1 MLMYPKMYRLLIAIR
16 SSNGKLQTIS
26 CQSSTGDD
34 EQTSRLPTPCSSR
47 PNRMLKLEQIVKD
60 AQVTGLVPEE
70 VVKVLFVE
78 EIGQEVR
85 IVHYRKPNGQSE
97 EQTLFRQDEHR
108 LSVAVSGRAW
118 AFDADPASFKLALEA
133 YRISL
138 AHLFDP
144 LMAVHTSNVEPLPHQ
159 ISAVYEAML
168 PRQPLRFVLADD
180 PGAGKTV
187 MAGLLIREM
196 TLRADARRVLIVS
209 PGSLSEQWQDE
220 LREKFGLDFELFSRE
235 KQEQCQSR
243 NYFAEQDRLIA
254 RLDQLSRNEEY
265 QQLLAQTEWDLI
277 VVDEA
282 HKMSANYFGSKV
294 NETGRFKLGKFLG
307 GLTRHYL
314 LMTATP
320 HNGKEEDFQ
329 LFMSLL
335 DGDRFYGKF
344 REGAHKVDITDMM
357 RRMVKEELLRFD
369 GKPLFPER
377 RAYTVNYTL
386 SDAEVMLYDQ
396 VTDYVRNE
404 MNRADRLDGKRKGT
418 VGFALTQL
426 QRRLASSPQA
436 IYTSLMRRRKKLEA
450 KLEEL
455 QLKARADVL
464 RENLGEYIVKRQLD
478 IPDDLDEAQD
488 ELSADEYE
496 NVADQ
501 VVDQATAAETIPE
514 LQAEI
519 LILRDLENSAATV
532 VQSRSDRKW
541 EEFSRLL
548 QDQPEMRTTDG
559 RRRKLIVFTEHRDT
573 LNYLVM
579 RIRDTLG
586 SQEAVV
592 TIHGGTNRDDRR
604 KVQEAFRNDPDVLV
618 LVATDAAGEGVNLQN
633 ANLMVNYDLPWNP
646 NRMEQRFGRI
656 HRIGQREVC
665 HLWNL
670 VAAQTREGEV
680 FKTLLDKLAIEHKA
694 LGGRVFNV
702 LGEAFENI
710 SLKDL
715 LVDAIRYGEDPAIRA
730 RMEQVIDQALDTNHL
745 KDLMAR
751 NALVENHMSL
761 DDLYAI
767 REEMDKAEARKLQP
781 HFISAFFRE
790 AFRVVGGELRSREA
804 GRFEVR
810 YVPADVMERD
820 RVIGYSRTPVL
831 KKYERI
837 CFDREHRT
845 LYGQPTADLVHPGH
859 PLMASVTD
867 LVLSSHRSLLK
878 RGAVL
883 VDPNDD
889 STEPRVLFMLDHSV
903 REAQGANGQEPRDV
917 SRRLQFVEMKPNGA
931 AEPAPFAR
939 HLDLIPITANEASK
953 ITDILQADWVTQHIE
968 ARALAYAVEHLVPEH
983 TQEIAGRRERQAD
996 KQLAAVRERLVKEIQ
1011 YWSDRAIKLD
1021 LEVRAGKQPRLQPE
1035 NARRRAEE
1043 LSARLKQRTAE
1054 LQAMRTVIS
1063 GTPHVIGG
1071 ALVIPGGLLAQRSA
1085 TPNFSA
1091 DAEARARVE
1100 RIAMQAV
1107 FEAEHALGH
1116 KTKDVSAEKCGWD
1129 ITAYIPQAEGL
1140 ALEKHIEVKGRA
1152 KGQDTIT
1159 VTSNEIRHGLNQ
1171 KEKFVLA
1178 VVIVDGD
1185 KAESVHYVPMPFTQE
1200 PDWAEASKNLD
1211 LGLLLQRAAAP
1222 QQYNH

>member
-1 MLMYPKMYRLLIAIR
+1 MVNEVVRVVNVDEIGPDVRLVAYRNAQ
-16 SSNGKLQTIS
+16 GKL
-26 CQSSTGDD
+26 D
-34 EQTSRLPTPCSSR
+34 
-47 PNRMLKLEQIVKD
+47 
-60 AQVTGLVPEE
+60 
-70 VVKVLFVE
+70 
-78 EIGQEVR
+78 
-85 IVHYRKPNGQSE
+85 
-97 EQTLFRQDEHR
+97 EQTLFRSDEHR
-108 LSVAVSGRAW
+108 LTHATAGRAW

-144 LMAVHTSNVEPLPHQ
+144 MMAVHTSNVEPLPHQ

-196 TLRADARRVLIVS
+196 TMRADARRVLIVS

-220 LREKFGLDFELFSRE
+220 LREKFGLEFELFSRE
-235 KQEQCQSR
+235 KQEQCHSR
-243 NYFAEQDRLIA
+243 NYFGEQDKLIA

-282 HKMSANYFGSKV
+282 HKMSANYFGNKV

-307 GLTRHYL
+307 GITRHFL

-377 RAYTVNYTL
+377 CAYTVNYTL
-386 SDAEVMLYDQ
+386 SDAEILLYDQ

-436 IYTSLMRRRKKLEA
+436 IYISLSRRRKKLQA
-450 KLEEL
+450 RLEEL
-455 QLKARADVL
+455 QLKAKADVL
-464 RENLGEYIVKRQLD
+464 RENLGEYVVKKKIDLPENLD
-478 IPDDLDEAQD
+478 DAAD

-496 NVADQ
+496 MLADQ

-519 LILRDLENSAATV
+519 IILQDLEEKAAQV

-548 QDQPEMRTTDG
+548 QDEPEMLTADG
-559 RRRKLIVFTEHRDT
+559 RRRKIIVFTEHRDT
-573 LNYLVM
+573 LSYLLL

-586 SQEAVV
+586 SEAAVV

-604 KVQEAFRNDPDVLV
+604 KIQEEFRNNPDVLV
-618 LVATDAAGEGVNLQN
+618 LLATDAAGEGVNLQN

-670 VAAQTREGEV
+670 VAAQTREGQVFNRLLEKLEV
-680 FKTLLDKLAIEHKA
+680 ERAA

-702 LGEAFENI
+702 LGEAFSDV

-715 LVDAIRYGEDPAIRA
+715 LIDAIRYGELPETRA
-730 RMEQVIDQALDTNHL
+730 RMEQVIDHALDTQHL
-745 KDLMAR
+745 KDLIAR

-790 AFRVVGGELRSREA
+790 AFRVVGGELRDRER

-810 YVPADVMERD
+810 HVPADVIERD
-820 RVIGYSRTPVL
+820 RVIGHTRTPVL

-837 CFDREHRT
+837 CFDREQRT
-845 LYGQPTADLVHPGH
+845 IYGKPTADLVHPGH
-859 PLMASVTD
+859 PLMAAVTD

-883 VDPNDD
+883 VDPHDD
-889 STEPRVLFMLDHSV
+889 STQPRMLFMIDHSV
-903 REAQGANGQEPRDV
+903 RESVPSGSHVEPKDV
-917 SRRLQFVEMKPNGA
+917 SRRLQFVEIGPDGEA
-931 AEPAPFAR
+931 LAVPFAR
-939 HLDLIPITANEASK
+939 HLDLVPITPEQSRQVAEV
-953 ITDILQADWVTQHIE
+953 LQAAWVNDHIE
-968 ARALAYAVEHLVPEH
+968 SRALAYAVEHLVPAH
-983 TQEIAGRRERQAD
+983 TQEVATRRQRQAD

-1021 LEVRAGKQPRLQPE
+1021 MDVKAGKQPRLQPD

-1054 LQAMRTVIS
+1054 LNAMRQVVS
-1063 GTPHVIGG
+1063 GSPNVIGG
-1071 ALVIPGGLLAQRSA
+1071 ALVIPGGLLAQRNGQ
-1085 TPNFSA
+1085 PNWSA

-1100 RIAMQAV
+1100 RLAMQAV
-1107 FEAEHALGH
+1107 FDAEHALGH
-1116 KTKDVSAEKCGWD
+1116 RTKDVSADKCGWD
-1129 ITAYIPQAEGL
+1129 ITVYIDQPQGL
-1140 ALEKHIEVKGRA
+1140 ALERHIEVKGRA

-1171 KEKFVLA
+1171 KDKFVLA
-1178 VVIVDGD
+1178 VAVVDGD
-1185 KAESVHYVPMPFTQE
+1185 AVETLHYISMPFTQE

-1211 LGLLLQRAAAP
+1211 LGLLISKALPPGAFHHAP
-1222 QQYNH
+1222 

>member
-1 MLMYPKMYRLLIAIR
+1 LNTCFIQK
-16 SSNGKLQTIS
+16 N
-26 CQSSTGDD
+26 
-34 EQTSRLPTPCSSR
+34 
-47 PNRMLKLEQIVKD
+47 MLKLEELKKN
-60 AQVTGLVPEE
+60 AQVEGLVPTE
-70 VVKVLFVE
+70 L
-78 EIGQEVR
+78 VR
-85 IVHYRKPNGQSE
+85 IVNVDEIGPNARLVAYRNPQGKLD
-97 EQTLFRQDEHR
+97 EQTVFRTDEHR
-108 LSVAVSGRAW
+108 MSLATVGRAW

-144 LMAVHTSNVEPLPHQ
+144 MMAVQTSNVEPLPHQ

-180 PGAGKTV
+180 PGAGKTI
-187 MAGLLIREM
+187 MAGLLIRELTM
-196 TLRADARRVLIVS
+196 RADARRVLIVS

-235 KQEQCQSR
+235 KQEQCLTR
-243 NYFAEQDRLIA
+243 NYFAEQDFLIA
-254 RLDQLSRNEEY
+254 RLDQLSRSDEY
-265 QQLLAQTEWDLI
+265 QQLLLQTEWDLI

-282 HKMSANYFGSKV
+282 HKMSANYFGNKV
-294 NETGRFKLGKFLG
+294 NETGRFKLGKLLG
-307 GLTRHYL
+307 GITRHFL

-335 DGDRFYGKF
+335 DSDRFYGKF

-369 GKPLFPER
+369 GRPLFPER

-386 SDAEVMLYDQ
+386 SDAEVVLYDE

-404 MNRADRLDGKRKGT
+404 MNRADALDGKRKGT

-436 IYTSLMRRRKKLEA
+436 IYSSLSRRRKRLQTR
-450 KLEEL
+450 LEEL

-464 RENLGEYIVKRQLD
+464 RENLGEYVVKRQIDVPDNLD
-478 IPDDLDEAQD
+478 DAAD

-496 NVADQ
+496 TLADQ

-519 LILRDLENSAATV
+519 IILQVLEDRAARV
-532 VQSRSDRKW
+532 VQSRSDKKW

-548 QDQPEMRTTDG
+548 QDEPEMLTADG
-559 RRRKLIVFTEHRDT
+559 RRRKIIVFTEHRDT
-573 LNYLVM
+573 LNYLLL

-586 SQEAVV
+586 SDEAVT
-592 TIHGGTNRDDRR
+592 TIHGGVNRDDRR
-604 KVQEAFRNDPDVLV
+604 KVQEQFRNNPDVLV
-618 LVATDAAGEGVNLQN
+618 LLATDAAGEGVNLQN

-680 FKTLLDKLAIEHKA
+680 FNRLLEKLEVEKAA

-702 LGEAFENI
+702 LGEAFTDT

-715 LVDAIRYGEDPAIRA
+715 LMEAIRYGELPETRA
-730 RMEQVIDQALDTNHL
+730 RMERVIDAALDTQHL

-751 NALVENHMSL
+751 NALVDNHMSL
-761 DDLYAI
+761 SDLYAI

-790 AFRVVGGELRSREA
+790 AFRRMGGDLRSREA

-810 YVPADVMERD
+810 HVPADVLERD
-820 RVIGYSRTPVL
+820 RVMGHTRTPVL

-837 CFDREHRT
+837 CFDREQRV
-845 LYGQPTADLVHPGH
+845 LYGKPTADLVHPGH
-859 PLMASVTD
+859 PLMAATTD

-883 VDPNDD
+883 LDPNNDD
-889 STEPRVLFMLDHSV
+889 TEPKVLFILDHSV
-903 REAQGANGQEPRDV
+903 RETTAPRDGAPPQDI
-917 SRRLQFVEMKPNGA
+917 SHRLQFVEMTAQGQA
-931 AEPAPFAR
+931 TPAPFAR
-939 HLDLIPITANEASK
+939 HLDLVPMTGEQIALVSDVLEATWLS
-953 ITDILQADWVTQHIE
+953 TDLETSAM
-968 ARALAYAVEHLVPEH
+968 AYAVEHLVPSH
-983 TQEIAGRRERQAD
+983 TQEVASRRQRQAD
-996 KQLAAVRERLVKEIQ
+996 KQLAAVRERLIKEIQ
-1011 YWSDRAIKLD
+1011 YWSDRAIRLD
-1021 LEVRAGKQPRLQPE
+1021 MDVRSGKQPRLQPD

-1043 LSARLKQRTAE
+1043 LTARLKQRSAE
-1054 LQAMRTVIS
+1054 LEAMRHVAS
-1063 GTPHVIGG
+1063 GNPHVVGG
-1071 ALVIPGGLLAQRSA
+1071 ALVIPAGLLAINAQPQFSA
-1085 TPNFSA
+1085 QWSA
-1091 DAEARARVE
+1091 DAAARARVE
-1100 RIAMQAV
+1100 RVAMQAV
-1107 FEAEHALGH
+1107 FDAEHAIGH
-1116 KTKDVSAEKCGWD
+1116 RTKDVSAEKCGWD
-1129 ITAYIPQAEGL
+1129 ITAYVDQPQGL
-1140 ALEKHIEVKGRA
+1140 AMERHIEVKGRA
-1152 KGQDTIT
+1152 KGQVTIT
-1159 VTSNEIRHGLNQ
+1159 VTANEIRHGLNQ
-1171 KEKFVLA
+1171 KDKFVLA
-1178 VVIVDGD
+1178 VVVVDGEV
-1185 KAESVHYVPMPFTQE
+1185 AESVNYIPMPFTQE

-1211 LGLLLQRAAAP
+1211 LGVLLQHAVSP
-1222 QQYNH
+1222 EDHYL

>member
-1 MLMYPKMYRLLIAIR
+1 
-16 SSNGKLQTIS
+16 
-26 CQSSTGDD
+26 
-34 EQTSRLPTPCSSR
+34 
-47 PNRMLKLEQIVKD
+47 MLKLEEIAKD
-60 AQVTGLVPEE
+60 AQITGLVPDE
-70 VVKVLFVE
+70 VVKVVNVE
-78 EIGQEVR
+78 EIGPNARLVA
-85 IVHYRKPNGQSE
+85 YRNAQGKLD
-97 EQTLFRQDEHR
+97 EQTIFRHDEHR
-108 LSVAVSGRAW
+108 LSLAVAGKAW
-118 AFDADPASFKLALEA
+118 AFDAAPAAFKLALEA

-168 PRQPLRFVLADD
+168 PRQPLRYVLADD

-209 PGSLSEQWQDE
+209 PGSLTEQWQDE

-235 KQEQCQSR
+235 KQEQCHSR
-243 NYFAEQDRLIA
+243 NYFAEQDHLIA
-254 RLDQLSRNEEY
+254 RLDQLSRSEEY

-282 HKMSANYFGSKV
+282 HKMSANYFGNKI

-307 GLTRHYL
+307 GITRHYL

-377 RAYTVNYTL
+377 CAYTVNYTL
-386 SDAEVMLYDQ
+386 SAAEVLLYDQ

-418 VGFALTQL
+418 IGFALTQL

-436 IYTSLMRRRKKLEA
+436 IYTSLSRRRKKLESR
-450 KLEEL
+450 LEEV
-455 QLKARADVL
+455 QLKARTDVL
-464 RENLGEYIVKRQLD
+464 RQNLGEYVVKRQLD
-478 IPDDLDEAQD
+478 LPEDLYEAQD
-488 ELSADEYE
+488 ELSAEEYE
-496 NVADQ
+496 SVSDQ

-519 LILRDLENSAATV
+519 IILQDLENAAAAV

-548 QDQPEMRTTDG
+548 QDRPEMRTADG

-573 LNYLVM
+573 LNYLM
-579 RIRDTLG
+579 LRIRDTLG
-586 SQEAVV
+586 SDQAVV
-592 TIHGGTNRDDRR
+592 TIHGGVNRDERR
-604 KVQEAFRNDPDVLV
+604 RVQEAFRNDPDVLI

-680 FKTLLDKLAIEHKA
+680 FKTLLEKLAIEHKA

-702 LGEAFENI
+702 LGEAFDNI

-715 LVDAIRYGEDPAIRA
+715 LIDAIRYGEMPETRA
-730 RMEQVIDQALDTNHL
+730 RMEQVIDQALDTSHL

-751 NALVENHMSL
+751 NALVENHMSI

-790 AFRVVGGELRSREA
+790 AFRVVGGELRSRET
-804 GRFEVR
+804 GRYEVR
-810 YVPADVMERD
+810 HVPADVIERD
-820 RVIGYSRTPVL
+820 RVIGHARTPVL

-837 CFDREHRT
+837 CFDREHRN
-845 LYGQPTADLVHPGH
+845 LYGKPDAALVHPGH
-859 PLMASVTD
+859 PLMAAITD

-883 VDPNDD
+883 LDPNDD
-889 STEPRVLFMLDHSV
+889 GTEPHVLFMLDHIV
-903 REAQGANGQEPRDV
+903 RETTASSGTMPRDV
-917 SRRLQFVEMKPNGA
+917 SRRLQFVEMTADGTA
-931 AEPAPFAR
+931 TPASFAR
-939 HLDLIPITANEASK
+939 HLDLVPLSSAQLTQVA
-953 ITDILQADWVTQHIE
+953 DVVQADWVTQLIE

-983 TQEIAGRRERQAD
+983 TQEIASRRERQAD

-1021 LEVRAGKQPRLQPE
+1021 MEVRAGKQPRLQPE

-1054 LQAMRTVIS
+1054 LQAMRHVAS
-1063 GTPHVIGG
+1063 GTPNVIGG
-1071 ALVIPGGLLAQRSA
+1071 ALIIPAGLLALRSGEPHF
-1085 TPNFSA
+1085 TA
-1091 DAEARARVE
+1091 DAAARAHVE

-1107 FEAEHALGH
+1107 FDAEHALGH
-1116 KTKDVSAEKCGWD
+1116 RTKDVSAEKCGWD
-1129 ITAYIPQAEGL
+1129 ITAYIDQPQGL
-1140 ALEKHIEVKGRA
+1140 ALERHIEVKGRA

-1178 VVIVDGD
+1178 VVVVDGD
-1185 KAESVHYVPMPFTQE
+1185 QAESVNYVPMPFTQE
-1200 PDWAEASKNLD
+1200 PDWAVASINFD
-1211 LGLLLQRAAAP
+1211 LGELLSRATTP
-1222 QQYNH
+1222 

>member
-1 MLMYPKMYRLLIAIR
+1 
-16 SSNGKLQTIS
+16 
-26 CQSSTGDD
+26 
-34 EQTSRLPTPCSSR
+34 
-47 PNRMLKLEQIVKD
+47 MLKLEELKKD
-60 AQVTGLVPEE
+60 AQIQGLLPNE
-70 VVKVLFVE
+70 VVRLVNIE
-78 EIGQEVR
+78 EIGPNARLVA
-85 IVHYRKPNGQSE
+85 YRNTQGKLD
-97 EQTLFRQDEHR
+97 EQTLFRSDEHR
-108 LSVAVSGRAW
+108 LTLATAGKAW

-144 LMAVHTSNVEPLPHQ
+144 MMAVHTSNVEPLPHQ

-196 TLRADARRVLIVS
+196 TMRADARRVLIVS

-235 KQEQCQSR
+235 KQEQCLSR
-243 NYFAEQDRLIA
+243 NYFAEQDHLIA
-254 RLDQLSRNEEY
+254 RLDQLSRSEEY

-282 HKMSANYFGSKV
+282 HKMSANYFGNKV

-307 GLTRHYL
+307 GITRHYL

-344 REGAHKVDITDMM
+344 REGAHKVDITDLM

-377 RAYTVNYTL
+377 CAYTVNYTL
-386 SDAEVMLYDQ
+386 SDAEVLLYDQ

-436 IYTSLMRRRKKLEA
+436 IYVSLSRRRKKLEA
-450 KLEEL
+450 RLEEL
-455 QLKARADVL
+455 KLKARADVL
-464 RENLGEYIVKRQLD
+464 RENLGEYVVKRKVDVPDNLD
-478 IPDDLDEAQD
+478 DAAD

-496 NVADQ
+496 LLADQ

-514 LQAEI
+514 LEAEI
-519 LILRDLENSAATV
+519 IILRDLEDRAAAV

-548 QDQPEMRTTDG
+548 QDEPEMLTADG
-559 RRRKLIVFTEHRDT
+559 RRRKIIVFTEHRDT
-573 LNYLVM
+573 LSYLLL

-586 SQEAVV
+586 SEEAVV

-604 KVQEAFRNDPDVLV
+604 KIQEAFRNNPDVMV
-618 LVATDAAGEGVNLQN
+618 LLATDAAGEGVNLQN

-680 FKTLLDKLAIEHKA
+680 FNRLLEKLEVERAA

-702 LGEAFENI
+702 LGEAFSDT

-715 LVDAIRYGEDPAIRA
+715 LIEAIRYGEMPETRA
-730 RMEQVIDQALDTNHL
+730 RMEQVIGQALDTQHL

-767 REEMDKAEARKLQP
+767 REDMDKAEARKLQP

-790 AFRVVGGELRSREA
+790 AFRVVGGDLRDREA
-804 GRFEVR
+804 RRFEVR
-810 YVPADVMERD
+810 HVPADVLERD
-820 RVIGYSRTPVL
+820 RVMGHTRTPVL

-837 CFDREHRT
+837 CFDREQRT
-845 LYGQPTADLVHPGH
+845 VYGKPTADLVHPGH
-859 PLMASVTD
+859 PLMAAVTD

-889 STEPRVLFMLDHSV
+889 STEPKVLFMLDHSV
-903 REAQGANGQEPRDV
+903 RETASTHSNGGNSSQPKDV
-917 SRRLQFVEMKPNGA
+917 SRRLQFVEMGPDGQA
-931 AEPAPFAR
+931 TPAPFAR
-939 HLDLIPITANEASK
+939 HLDLLPITTGQIELVA
-953 ITDILQADWVTQHIE
+953 DVLQADWVTHHLE
-968 ARALAYAVEHLVPEH
+968 ARALAYAVEHLVPSH
-983 TQEIAGRRERQAD
+983 TQEVASRRQRQAD

-1011 YWSDRAIKLD
+1011 YWSDRAIRLD
-1021 LEVRAGKQPRLQPE
+1021 MDVRAGKQPRLQPD

-1043 LSARLKQRTAE
+1043 LSARLKRAPLSWRPCAMWHRAAPTSLVGHWSYPLACWPNAASQKPQPSGAWMLPLAHGLSAWPCKQFLMLNTPWATAPKTC
-1054 LQAMRTVIS
+1054 QPKNAA
-1063 GTPHVIGG
+1063 GTSPPTSPNPK
-1071 ALVIPGGLLAQRSA
+1071 AWRWSA
-1085 TPNFSA
+1085 T
-1091 DAEARARVE
+1091 
-1100 RIAMQAV
+1100 
-1107 FEAEHALGH
+1107 L
-1116 KTKDVSAEKCGWD
+1116 K
-1129 ITAYIPQAEGL
+1129 
-1140 ALEKHIEVKGRA
+1140 
-1152 KGQDTIT
+1152 
-1159 VTSNEIRHGLNQ
+1159 
-1171 KEKFVLA
+1171 
-1178 VVIVDGD
+1178 
-1185 KAESVHYVPMPFTQE
+1185 
-1200 PDWAEASKNLD
+1200 
-1211 LGLLLQRAAAP
+1211 
-1222 QQYNH
+1222 

>member
-1 MLMYPKMYRLLIAIR
+1 
-16 SSNGKLQTIS
+16 
-26 CQSSTGDD
+26 
-34 EQTSRLPTPCSSR
+34 
-47 PNRMLKLEQIVKD
+47 MLKLENITKD
-60 AQVTGLVPEE
+60 TQLSGLVPDL
-70 VVKVLFVE
+70 VVKVFSVE
-78 EIGQEVR
+78 EMGPNARLV
-85 IVHYRKPNGQSE
+85 VYRNAEGKLE
-97 EQTLFRQDEHR
+97 EQTVFRADEHR
-108 LSVAVSGRAW
+108 LSVATAGRAW
-118 AFDADPASFKLALEA
+118 AFDADPAAFKLALEA

-196 TLRADARRVLIVS
+196 TLRADARRVLVVS

-220 LREKFGLDFELFSRE
+220 LREKFGLEFELFSRE
-235 KQEQCQSR
+235 KQEQCHSR

-254 RLDQLSRNEEY
+254 RLDQLSRNEQY

-282 HKMSANYFGSKV
+282 HKMSANYFGNKV
-294 NETGRFKLGKFLG
+294 NETGRFKLGKLLG
-307 GLTRHYL
+307 GLTRHFL

-335 DGDRFYGKF
+335 DSDRFYGKF

-386 SDAEVMLYDQ
+386 SDAEVLLYDR

-436 IYTSLMRRRKKLEA
+436 IYTSLSRRRKKLEA
-450 KLEEL
+450 RLEEL
-455 QLKARADVL
+455 RLKARADVL
-464 RENLGEYIVKRQLD
+464 RENLGEYVVKKQLD
-478 IPDDLDEAQD
+478 LPDNLDEAAD

-496 NVADQ
+496 TLSDQ

-519 LILRDLENSAATV
+519 LILRELEDQAAQV

-548 QDQPEMRTTDG
+548 QDRPEMLTADG

-573 LNYLVM
+573 LNYLLL

-586 SQEAVV
+586 RQDAVV
-592 TIHGGTNRDDRR
+592 TIHGGTNRDERR
-604 KVQEAFRNDPDVLV
+604 KIQEAFRNDPDVLV
-618 LVATDAAGEGVNLQN
+618 LLATDAAGEGVNLQN

-680 FKTLLDKLAIEHKA
+680 FRCLLEKLDIERQA

-702 LGEAFENI
+702 LGEAFEDV

-715 LVDAIRYGEDPAIRA
+715 LIDAIRYGEKPETRA
-730 RMEQVIDQALDTNHL
+730 RMEQVIGQALDTRHL
-745 KDLMAR
+745 QDLMAR

-790 AFRVVGGELRSREA
+790 AFRVVGGELRDREA
-804 GRFEVR
+804 GRYEVR
-810 YVPADVMERD
+810 HVPADVMERD
-820 RVIGYSRTPVL
+820 RVIGHTRTPVL

-837 CFDREHRT
+837 CFDRDRRT
-845 LYGQPTADLVHPGH
+845 VPGKPSADLVHPGH

-883 VDPNDD
+883 VDMHDD
-889 STEPRVLFMLDHSV
+889 GTEPKVLFMLDHSV
-903 REAQGANGQEPRDV
+903 REASGPAPKDI
-917 SRRLQFVEMKPNGA
+917 SRRLQFVEMAPDGSA
-931 AEPAPFAR
+931 HTAPFAR
-939 HLDLIPITANEASK
+939 HLDLVPISAEQAALVAHV
-953 ITDILQADWVTQHIE
+953 LQADWVNHHLE
-968 ARALAYAVEHLVPEH
+968 ARAVAYAVEQLVPQH
-983 TQEIAGRRERQAD
+983 TDEVVSRRQRQAD
-996 KQLAAVRERLVKEIQ
+996 KQLAAVRERLIKEIQ

-1021 LEVRAGKQPRLQPE
+1021 MDVRAGKQPRLQPE

-1043 LSARLKQRTAE
+1043 LSARLKQRAAE
-1054 LQAMRTVIS
+1054 LHAMRHVVL
-1063 GTPHVIGG
+1063 GHPNVIGG
-1071 ALVIPGGLLAQRSA
+1071 ALVVPAGLLAQHHGQA
-1085 TPNFSA
+1085 QFSA
-1091 DAEARARVE
+1091 DAQARARVE
-1100 RIAMQAV
+1100 RVAMQAV
-1107 FEAEHALGH
+1107 MTAEHALGH
-1116 KTKDVSAEKCGWD
+1116 RTKDVSADKCGWD
-1129 ITAYIPQAEGL
+1129 ITVYIDQPQGL
-1140 ALEKHIEVKGRA
+1140 ALERHLEVKGRA
-1152 KGQDTIT
+1152 VGQDTIT
-1159 VTSNEIRHGLNQ
+1159 VTANEIRHGLNQ
-1171 KEKFVLA
+1171 KDKFVLA
-1178 VVIVDGD
+1178 VVMVDGEQ
-1185 KAESVHYVPMPFTQE
+1185 AQSLHYVPMPFTQE

-1211 LGLLLQRAAAP
+1211 LGVLLQRAQSPGAFHGKAW
-1222 QQYNH
+1222 

>member
-1 MLMYPKMYRLLIAIR
+1 
-16 SSNGKLQTIS
+16 
-26 CQSSTGDD
+26 
-34 EQTSRLPTPCSSR
+34 
-47 PNRMLKLEQIVKD
+47 MLKLENITKD
-60 AQVTGLVPEE
+60 TQLSGLIPDL
-70 VVKVLFVE
+70 VVKVFSVE
-78 EIGQEVR
+78 EMGPNARLV
-85 IVHYRKPNGQSE
+85 VYRNAEGKLE
-97 EQTLFRQDEHR
+97 EQTVFRADEHR
-108 LSVAVSGRAW
+108 LSVATAGRAW
-118 AFDADPASFKLALEA
+118 AFDADPAAFKLALEA

-196 TLRADARRVLIVS
+196 TLRADARRVLVVS

-220 LREKFGLDFELFSRE
+220 LREKFGLEFELFSRE
-235 KQEQCQSR
+235 KQEQCHSR

-254 RLDQLSRNEEY
+254 RLDQLSRNEQY
-265 QQLLAQTEWDLI
+265 QQLLTQTEWDLI

-282 HKMSANYFGSKV
+282 HKMSANYFGNKV
-294 NETGRFKLGKFLG
+294 NETGRFKLGKLLG
-307 GLTRHYL
+307 GLTRHFL

-335 DGDRFYGKF
+335 DSDRFYGKF

-386 SDAEVMLYDQ
+386 SDAEVLLYDR

-436 IYTSLMRRRKKLEA
+436 IYTSLSRRRKKLEA
-450 KLEEL
+450 RLEEL
-455 QLKARADVL
+455 RLKARADVL
-464 RENLGEYIVKRQLD
+464 RENLGEYVVKKQLD
-478 IPDDLDEAQD
+478 LPDNLDEAAD

-496 NVADQ
+496 TLSDQ

-519 LILRDLENSAATV
+519 LILRELEDQAAQV

-548 QDQPEMRTTDG
+548 QDRPEMLTADG

-573 LNYLVM
+573 LNYLLL

-586 SQEAVV
+586 RQDTVV
-592 TIHGGTNRDDRR
+592 TIHGGTNRDERR
-604 KVQEAFRNDPDVLV
+604 KIQEAFRNDPDVLV
-618 LVATDAAGEGVNLQN
+618 LLATDAAGEGVNLQN

-680 FKTLLDKLAIEHKA
+680 FRCLLEKLDIERQA

-702 LGEAFENI
+702 LGEAFEDV

-715 LVDAIRYGEDPAIRA
+715 LIDAIRYGEKPETRA
-730 RMEQVIDQALDTNHL
+730 RMEQVIGQALDTRHL
-745 KDLMAR
+745 QDLMAR

-790 AFRVVGGELRSREA
+790 AFRVVGGELRDREA
-804 GRFEVR
+804 GRYEVR
-810 YVPADVMERD
+810 HVPADVMERD
-820 RVIGYSRTPVL
+820 RVIGHTRTPVL

-837 CFDREHRT
+837 CFDRDRRT
-845 LYGQPTADLVHPGH
+845 VPGKPSADLVHPGH
-859 PLMASVTD
+859 PLMAAVTD

-883 VDPNDD
+883 VDMHDD
-889 STEPRVLFMLDHSV
+889 GTEPKVLFMLDHSV
-903 REAQGANGQEPRDV
+903 REASGPAPKDI
-917 SRRLQFVEMKPNGA
+917 SRRLQFVEMAPDGSA
-931 AEPAPFAR
+931 HTAPFAR
-939 HLDLIPITANEASK
+939 HLDLVPISAEQAALVAHV
-953 ITDILQADWVTQHIE
+953 LQADWVNHHLE
-968 ARALAYAVEHLVPEH
+968 ARAVAYAVEQLVPQH
-983 TQEIAGRRERQAD
+983 TDEVVSRRQRQAD
-996 KQLAAVRERLVKEIQ
+996 KQLAAVRERLIKEIQ

-1021 LEVRAGKQPRLQPE
+1021 MDVRAGKQPRLQPE

-1054 LQAMRTVIS
+1054 LHAMRHVVS
-1063 GTPHVIGG
+1063 GHPNVIGG
-1071 ALVIPGGLLAQRSA
+1071 ALVVPAGLLAQHHGQA
-1085 TPNFSA
+1085 QFSA
-1091 DAEARARVE
+1091 DAQARARVE
-1100 RIAMQAV
+1100 RVAMQAV
-1107 FEAEHALGH
+1107 MTAEHALGH
-1116 KTKDVSAEKCGWD
+1116 RTKDVSADKCGWD
-1129 ITAYIPQAEGL
+1129 ITVYIDQPQGL
-1140 ALEKHIEVKGRA
+1140 ALERHLEVKGRA
-1152 KGQDTIT
+1152 VGQDTIT
-1159 VTSNEIRHGLNQ
+1159 VTANEIRHGLNQ
-1171 KEKFVLA
+1171 KDKFVLA
-1178 VVIVDGD
+1178 VVMVDGEQ
-1185 KAESVHYVPMPFTQE
+1185 AQSLHYVPMPFTQE

-1211 LGLLLQRAAAP
+1211 LGVLLQRAQSPSAFHG
-1222 QQYNH
+1222 QVR

>member
-1 MLMYPKMYRLLIAIR
+1 
-16 SSNGKLQTIS
+16 
-26 CQSSTGDD
+26 
-34 EQTSRLPTPCSSR
+34 
-47 PNRMLKLEQIVKD
+47 MLKLEDITRD
-60 AQVTGLVPEE
+60 AQLEGLLPDQ
-70 VVKVLFVE
+70 VVKVVNVE
-78 EIGQEVR
+78 EIGPNARLVA
-85 IVHYRKPNGQSE
+85 YRNAQGKLD
-97 EQTLFRQDEHR
+97 EQTVFRSDEHR
-108 LSVAVSGRAW
+108 LSLATAGRAW
-118 AFDADPASFKLALEA
+118 AFDADPAAFKLALEA

-187 MAGLLIREM
+187 MAGLLIKEM
-196 TLRADARRVLIVS
+196 TMRADARRVLIVS

-220 LREKFGLDFELFSRE
+220 LREKFGLEFELFSRE
-235 KQEQCQSR
+235 KQEQCHSR

-265 QQLLAQTEWDLI
+265 QQLLLQTEWDLI

-282 HKMSANYFGSKV
+282 HKMSANYFGNKI
-294 NETGRFKLGKFLG
+294 NETGRFKLGKLLG
-307 GLTRHYL
+307 GLCRHYL

-344 REGAHKVDITDMM
+344 REGAHKVDISDMM

-386 SDAEVMLYDQ
+386 SDAEVLLYDR

-404 MNRADRLDGKRKGT
+404 MDRADRLDGKRKGT

-436 IYTSLMRRRKKLEA
+436 IYSSLMRRHKKLQA
-450 KLEEL
+450 RLEEL

-464 RENLGEYIVKRQLD
+464 RENLGEYVVKRQID
-478 IPDDLDEAQD
+478 VPDDLDDASD
-488 ELSADEYE
+488 DLSADEYE
-496 NVADQ
+496 TLTDQ

-519 LILRDLENSAATV
+519 LILAELEAQAAQV
-532 VQSRSDRKW
+532 VQSRSDKKW

-548 QDQPEMRTTDG
+548 QERPEMLTADG
-559 RRRKLIVFTEHRDT
+559 RRRKIIVFTEHRDT
-573 LNYLVM
+573 LNYLLL

-586 SQEAVV
+586 SEEAVV

-604 KVQEAFRNDPDVLV
+604 KIQESFRNNPDVLV
-618 LVATDAAGEGVNLQN
+618 LLATDAAGEGVNLQN

-680 FKTLLDKLAIEHKA
+680 FRRLLEKLDIEREA

-702 LGEAFENI
+702 LGEAFEDV

-715 LVDAIRYGEDPAIRA
+715 LIDAIRYGELPETRA
-730 RMEQVIDQALDTNHL
+730 RMEQVIDRALDTQHL
-745 KDLMAR
+745 RDLMSR

-790 AFRVVGGELRSREA
+790 AFRVVGGELRDREA
-804 GRFEVR
+804 GRYEVR
-810 YVPADVMERD
+810 HVPADVIERD
-820 RVIGYSRTPVL
+820 RVIGHTRTPVL

-837 CFDREHRT
+837 CFDRDSRT
-845 LYGQPTADLVHPGH
+845 LYGKPTADLVHPGH
-859 PLMASVTD
+859 PLMAAVTD

-883 VDPNDD
+883 VDPHDD
-889 STEPRVLFMLDHSV
+889 GNQPKVLFMLDHSV
-903 REAQGANGQEPRDV
+903 REGSGEVQKDV
-917 SRRLQFVEMKPNGA
+917 SRRMQFVEMRPDGA
-931 AEPAPFAR
+931 AAPAPFAR
-939 HLDLIPITANEASK
+939 HLDLVPITPDQVKLVA
-953 ITDILQADWVTQHIE
+953 DVLQADWVTQQIE
-968 ARALAYAVEHLVPEH
+968 ARALSYAVEHLVPEH
-983 TQEIAGRRERQAD
+983 TQEVAGRRQRQAD
-996 KQLAAVRERLVKEIQ
+996 KQLAAVRERLIKEIQ

-1021 LEVRAGKQPRLQPE
+1021 MDVRAGKQPRLQPD

-1043 LSARLKQRTAE
+1043 LGARLKQRTAE
-1054 LQAMRTVIS
+1054 LQAMRQVVS
-1063 GTPHVIGG
+1063 GSPNVIGG
-1071 ALVIPGGLLAQRSA
+1071 ALVIPAGMLAERSG

-1091 DAEARARVE
+1091 DAVARARIE
-1100 RIAMQAV
+1100 RMAMQAV
-1107 FEAEHALGH
+1107 FDAEHARGH
-1116 KTKDVSAEKCGWD
+1116 RTKDVSADKCGWD
-1129 ITAYIPQAEGL
+1129 ITVYIDQPEGL
-1140 ALEKHIEVKGRA
+1140 ALERHVEVKGRA
-1152 KGQDTIT
+1152 KGQDTVT

-1178 VVIVDGD
+1178 IVLVDGD
-1185 KAESVHYVPMPFTQE
+1185 QIEGPFYVNEPFTQE
-1200 PDWAEASKNLD
+1200 PDWATTSVNLN
-1211 LGLLLQRAAAP
+1211 LSLLLSKAVKD
-1222 QQYNH
+1222 

>member
-1 MLMYPKMYRLLIAIR
+1 
-16 SSNGKLQTIS
+16 
-26 CQSSTGDD
+26 
-34 EQTSRLPTPCSSR
+34 
-47 PNRMLKLEQIVKD
+47 MLKLEELTKD
-60 AQVTGLVPEE
+60 AQVAGLVPDQI
-70 VVKVLFVE
+70 VKLINVE
-78 EIGQEVR
+78 EIGPNARLVA
-85 IVHYRKPNGQSE
+85 YRNEQGKLD
-97 EQTLFRQDEHR
+97 EQTIFRSDEHR
-108 LSVAVSGRAW
+108 LSIATAGRAW

-196 TLRADARRVLIVS
+196 TLRADAKRVLIVS

-220 LREKFGLDFELFSRE
+220 LREKFGLEFELFSRE
-235 KQEQCQSR
+235 KQEQCHSR

-254 RLDQLSRNEEY
+254 RLDQLSRNEDY
-265 QQLLAQTEWDLI
+265 QQLLLQTEWDLI
-277 VVDEA
+277 VIDEA
-282 HKMSANYFGSKV
+282 HKLSANYFGNKV
-294 NETGRFKLGKFLG
+294 NETGRFKLGKLLG
-307 GLTRHYL
+307 GITRHFL

-344 REGAHKVDITDMM
+344 REGAHKVDITDLM

-377 RAYTVNYTL
+377 CAYTVNYTL
-386 SDAEVMLYDQ
+386 SDAEVLLYDR

-404 MNRADRLDGKRKGT
+404 MDRAERLDGKRKGN

-436 IYTSLMRRRKKLEA
+436 IYTSLSRRRKKLESR
-450 KLEEL
+450 LEEL

-464 RENLGEYIVKRQLD
+464 RENLGEYAVKRQIDVPENLD
-478 IPDDLDEAQD
+478 DASD

-496 NVADQ
+496 ILADQ

-519 LILRDLENSAATV
+519 IILRELEDQAAKV

-548 QDQPEMRTTDG
+548 QDEPEMLTPEG

-573 LNYLVM
+573 LNYLLL

-586 SQEAVV
+586 KEEAVV
-592 TIHGGTNRDDRR
+592 TIHGGTNRDERR
-604 KVQEAFRNDPDVLV
+604 KIQEAFRNDPDVLV

-680 FKTLLDKLAIEHKA
+680 FKRLLEKLDIEREA

-702 LGEAFENI
+702 LGEAFEDV
-710 SLKDL
+710 SLKQL
-715 LVDAIRYGEDPAIRA
+715 LIDAIRYGEQPETRA
-730 RMEQVIDQALDTNHL
+730 RMEQVIDKALDTQHL
-745 KDLMAR
+745 KDLMSR

-790 AFRVVGGELRSREA
+790 AFRVVGGELRDRES
-804 GRFEVR
+804 GRYEVR
-810 YVPADVMERD
+810 HVPADVLERD
-820 RVIGYSRTPVL
+820 RVIGHTRTPVL

-837 CFDREHRT
+837 CFEREQRT
-845 LYGQPTADLVHPGH
+845 IYGKPTADLVHPNH
-859 PLMASVTD
+859 PLMAAVTD

-878 RGAVL
+878 RGTVL
-883 VDPNDD
+883 VDPHDD
-889 STEPRVLFMLDHSV
+889 GTIPKMLFVLDHSV
-903 REAQGANGQEPRDV
+903 REGSCDAPKDV
-917 SRRLQFVEMKPNGA
+917 SRRLQFVEMTPDGQA
-931 AEPAPFAR
+931 TPAPFAR
-939 HLDLIPITANEASK
+939 HLDLVPITPEQAK
-953 ITDILQADWVTQHIE
+953 QVQDVLRADWVTNHVE
-968 ARALAYAVEHLVPEH
+968 AQAMAYAVEHLVPEH
-983 TQEIAGRRERQAD
+983 TQEVSGRRQRQAD
-996 KQLAAVRERLVKEIQ
+996 KQMAAVRDRLIKEIQ
-1011 YWSDRAIKLD
+1011 YWADRAIKLD
-1021 LEVRAGKQPRLQPE
+1021 MDVRAGKQPKLQPD

-1054 LQAMRTVIS
+1054 LQAMRQVAS
-1063 GTPHVIGG
+1063 GSPNIIGG
-1071 ALVIPGGLLAQRSA
+1071 TLVIPAGLLAERSGL
-1085 TPNFSA
+1085 PNFSA

-1100 RIAMQAV
+1100 RVAMQAV
-1107 FEAEHALGH
+1107 FDAEHALGH
-1116 KTKDVSAEKCGWD
+1116 RTKDVSADKCGWD
-1129 ITAYIPQAEGL
+1129 ITVYIDQAEGL
-1140 ALEKHIEVKGRA
+1140 ALERHIEVKGRA

-1178 VVIVDGD
+1178 VVVVDGD
-1185 KAESVHYVPMPFTQE
+1185 RPDSLHYIPMPFTKE

-1211 LGLLLQRAAAP
+1211 LGLLLQRATAP
-1222 QQYNH
+1222 AVHYG